1 MGMEDA
7 PVELYREFM
16 ADISDE
22 IDRENQ
28 IIEDLLTLVRMDKSA
43 ESQMNI
49 SQVHINHELEMI
61 LKRLRPIAKRSNV
74 ELILESIREVT
85 ADVDKVKLNLAVT
98 NLVENA
104 IKYNIDSGWVRVT
117 LDADHKYF
125 MLKWQTPALVSR
137 RTVWTIFL
145 SAFSV
150 WTRHVPGKLA
160 VQDWDFRSQKCDP
173 DASWC
178 DRCGKYTGRGN
189 YLQYA
194 YPVKLCAKTGGTVM
208 KHGKRKFLLSILL
221 GVLVAAMAVLSGC
234 KARTEPKS
242 DPGAGKYLIYY
253 LNSSVT
259 KLVAQEYETET
270 KDQVAL
276 AEELVD
282 QLTYVPRDLD
292 CQTVLNDKVS
302 FKACRI
308 DEQVLYLYF
317 DGSYTAMK
325 PEQEILCRAALARTM
340 TQIPGIDYISIYCGD
355 QPLMDRQGNPVG
367 FISAGDF
374 IINTSNVNAYEK
386 TELTLYFANSTGDKL
401 VAEKREVAH

>member
-1 MGMEDA
+1 
-7 PVELYREFM
+7 
-16 ADISDE
+16 
-22 IDRENQ
+22 
-28 IIEDLLTLVRMDKSA
+28 
-43 ESQMNI
+43 
-49 SQVHINHELEMI
+49 
-61 LKRLRPIAKRSNV
+61 
-74 ELILESIREVT
+74 
-85 ADVDKVKLNLAVT
+85 
-98 NLVENA
+98 
-104 IKYNIDSGWVRVT
+104 
-117 LDADHKYF
+117 
-125 MLKWQTPALVSR
+125 
-137 RTVWTIFL
+137 
-145 SAFSV
+145 
-150 WTRHVPGKLA
+150 
-160 VQDWDFRSQKCDP
+160 
-173 DASWC
+173 
-178 DRCGKYTGRGN
+178 
-189 YLQYA
+189 
-194 YPVKLCAKTGGTVM
+194 M

-282 QLTYVPRDLD
+282 QLTHVPRDLD

-340 TQIPGIDYISIYCGD
+340 TQIPGIDYISIYWGD

-401 VAEKREVAH
+401 VAEKREVAHNINTSMEQLIVEQLLAGPAEEGHLAVLPSDCKILSISVTDNVCYINFDSSFLKMEHPVNEYLPIYAIVSSLAEMTSITRVQIMVNGSQDVMFRDVVSLNQTFELNHEYIQEE

>member
-1 MGMEDA
+1 
-7 PVELYREFM
+7 
-16 ADISDE
+16 
-22 IDRENQ
+22 
-28 IIEDLLTLVRMDKSA
+28 
-43 ESQMNI
+43 
-49 SQVHINHELEMI
+49 
-61 LKRLRPIAKRSNV
+61 
-74 ELILESIREVT
+74 
-85 ADVDKVKLNLAVT
+85 
-98 NLVENA
+98 
-104 IKYNIDSGWVRVT
+104 
-117 LDADHKYF
+117 
-125 MLKWQTPALVSR
+125 
-137 RTVWTIFL
+137 
-145 SAFSV
+145 
-150 WTRHVPGKLA
+150 
-160 VQDWDFRSQKCDP
+160 
-173 DASWC
+173 
-178 DRCGKYTGRGN
+178 
-189 YLQYA
+189 
-194 YPVKLCAKTGGTVM
+194 M

-386 TELTLYFANSTGDKL
+386 TELTHNINTSMEQLIVEQLIAGPSDSSHQAVLPSDCKILSVSVTDNICYINFDSAFLNSNQAVNEYIPIYAIVNSLVDKTS
-401 VAEKREVAH
+401 VSKVQIMVNGSQDVMFREVVSLNTAFERNTDYIEQE

>member
-1 MGMEDA
+1 
-7 PVELYREFM
+7 
-16 ADISDE
+16 
-22 IDRENQ
+22 
-28 IIEDLLTLVRMDKSA
+28 
-43 ESQMNI
+43 
-49 SQVHINHELEMI
+49 
-61 LKRLRPIAKRSNV
+61 
-74 ELILESIREVT
+74 
-85 ADVDKVKLNLAVT
+85 
-98 NLVENA
+98 
-104 IKYNIDSGWVRVT
+104 
-117 LDADHKYF
+117 
-125 MLKWQTPALVSR
+125 
-137 RTVWTIFL
+137 
-145 SAFSV
+145 
-150 WTRHVPGKLA
+150 
-160 VQDWDFRSQKCDP
+160 
-173 DASWC
+173 
-178 DRCGKYTGRGN
+178 
-189 YLQYA
+189 
-194 YPVKLCAKTGGTVM
+194 M

-401 VAEKREVAH
+401 VAEKREVAHNINTIRQQPSGSTAI

>member
-1 MGMEDA
+1 
-7 PVELYREFM
+7 
-16 ADISDE
+16 
-22 IDRENQ
+22 
-28 IIEDLLTLVRMDKSA
+28 
-43 ESQMNI
+43 
-49 SQVHINHELEMI
+49 
-61 LKRLRPIAKRSNV
+61 
-74 ELILESIREVT
+74 
-85 ADVDKVKLNLAVT
+85 
-98 NLVENA
+98 
-104 IKYNIDSGWVRVT
+104 
-117 LDADHKYF
+117 
-125 MLKWQTPALVSR
+125 
-137 RTVWTIFL
+137 
-145 SAFSV
+145 
-150 WTRHVPGKLA
+150 
-160 VQDWDFRSQKCDP
+160 
-173 DASWC
+173 
-178 DRCGKYTGRGN
+178 
-189 YLQYA
+189 
-194 YPVKLCAKTGGTVM
+194 M

-374 IINTSNVNAYEK
+374 IINTS
-386 TELTLYFANSTGDKL
+386 TGDKL
-401 VAEKREVAH
+401 VAEKREVAHNINTSMEQLIVEQLIAGPSDSSHQAVLPSDCKILSVSVTDNICYINFDSAFLNSNQAVNEYIPIYAIVNSLVDKTSVSKVQIMVNGSQDVMFREVVSLNTAFERNTDYIEQE

>member
-1 MGMEDA
+1 
-7 PVELYREFM
+7 
-16 ADISDE
+16 
-22 IDRENQ
+22 
-28 IIEDLLTLVRMDKSA
+28 
-43 ESQMNI
+43 
-49 SQVHINHELEMI
+49 
-61 LKRLRPIAKRSNV
+61 
-74 ELILESIREVT
+74 
-85 ADVDKVKLNLAVT
+85 
-98 NLVENA
+98 
-104 IKYNIDSGWVRVT
+104 
-117 LDADHKYF
+117 
-125 MLKWQTPALVSR
+125 
-137 RTVWTIFL
+137 
-145 SAFSV
+145 
-150 WTRHVPGKLA
+150 
-160 VQDWDFRSQKCDP
+160 
-173 DASWC
+173 
-178 DRCGKYTGRGN
+178 
-189 YLQYA
+189 
-194 YPVKLCAKTGGTVM
+194 M

-325 PEQEILCRAALARTM
+325 PEQEILC
-340 TQIPGIDYISIYCGD
+340 
-355 QPLMDRQGNPVG
+355 
-367 FISAGDF
+367 
-374 IINTSNVNAYEK
+374 K
-386 TELTLYFANSTGDKL
+386 
-401 VAEKREVAH
+401 

>member
-1 MGMEDA
+1 
-7 PVELYREFM
+7 
-16 ADISDE
+16 
-22 IDRENQ
+22 
-28 IIEDLLTLVRMDKSA
+28 
-43 ESQMNI
+43 
-49 SQVHINHELEMI
+49 
-61 LKRLRPIAKRSNV
+61 
-74 ELILESIREVT
+74 
-85 ADVDKVKLNLAVT
+85 
-98 NLVENA
+98 
-104 IKYNIDSGWVRVT
+104 
-117 LDADHKYF
+117 
-125 MLKWQTPALVSR
+125 
-137 RTVWTIFL
+137 
-145 SAFSV
+145 
-150 WTRHVPGKLA
+150 
-160 VQDWDFRSQKCDP
+160 
-173 DASWC
+173 
-178 DRCGKYTGRGN
+178 
-189 YLQYA
+189 
-194 YPVKLCAKTGGTVM
+194 M

-386 TELTLYFANSTGDKL
+386 TELTLYFANSTGDKPSDSSHQAVLPSDCKILSVSVTDNICYINFDSAFLNSNQAVNEYIPIYAIVNSL
-401 VAEKREVAH
+401 VDKTSVSKVQIMVNGSQDVMFREVVSLNTAFERNTDYIEQE

>member
-1 MGMEDA
+1 
-7 PVELYREFM
+7 
-16 ADISDE
+16 
-22 IDRENQ
+22 
-28 IIEDLLTLVRMDKSA
+28 
-43 ESQMNI
+43 
-49 SQVHINHELEMI
+49 
-61 LKRLRPIAKRSNV
+61 
-74 ELILESIREVT
+74 
-85 ADVDKVKLNLAVT
+85 
-98 NLVENA
+98 
-104 IKYNIDSGWVRVT
+104 
-117 LDADHKYF
+117 
-125 MLKWQTPALVSR
+125 
-137 RTVWTIFL
+137 
-145 SAFSV
+145 
-150 WTRHVPGKLA
+150 
-160 VQDWDFRSQKCDP
+160 
-173 DASWC
+173 
-178 DRCGKYTGRGN
+178 
-189 YLQYA
+189 
-194 YPVKLCAKTGGTVM
+194 M
-208 KHGKRKFLLSILL
+208 KHGNRKFLLSILL

-340 TQIPGIDYISIYCGD
+340 TQIPGIDYISIYWEIRWD
-355 QPLMDRQGNPVG
+355 LSQQVILLSIQVM
-367 FISAGDF
+367 
-374 IINTSNVNAYEK
+374 
-386 TELTLYFANSTGDKL
+386 
-401 VAEKREVAH
+401 